1 MIVITVQNAR
11 RNDRND
17 DVLARD
23 YWGYY
28 PGMSDIAFFN
38 TNRGCWV
45 ISESRARGEKYAL
58 FARPSEDGGHVI
70 QVAVEIHS
78 IDLVIERKPE
88 DTRDHRRIINGRL
101 LKSGHPVYDTY
112 VGRPSPLGSPRNPV
126 GYLDDPAFGT
136 LCKCGCGETVVGA
149 SYVRGHDQTA
159 LHDRVR
165 QIGTV
170 AEFIEWF
177 DALRKPL
184 VGTDN

>member
-1 MIVITVQNAR
+1 MIVITVQSVR
-11 RNDRND
+11 RNDRNE

-28 PGMSDIAFFN
+28 PEMSDIAFFN

-45 ISESRARGEKYAL
+45 ISESRARTEKYAL
-58 FARPSEDGGHVI
+58 FTRPDEGGHVVQI
-70 QVAVEIHS
+70 AVEIHS
-78 IDLVIERKPE
+78 IDLVLERKPG
-88 DTRDHRRIINGRL
+88 DTRDDRRIINGSL
-101 LKSGHPVYDTY
+101 LKSGHPVYDMY
-112 VGRPSPLGSPRNPV
+112 VGKPSPVGSPRNPV
-126 GYLDDPAFGT
+126 GYITAPLDA
-136 LCKCGCGETVVGA
+136 LCKCGCGESVVGA

-177 DALRKPL
+177 DAMAKPL
-184 VGTDN
+184 VRSNS